1 MDTFE
6 EPLQGEASLNLEDAT
21 PSMELSEE
29 TV

>member
-1 MDTFE
+1 VDTFE
-6 EPLQGEASLNLEDAT
+6 EPLQEEASLNLEDAT

>member
-1 MDTFE
+1 MFE
-6 EPLQGEASLNLEDAT
+6 EPPQEEASLNLEDAT

>member
-1 MDTFE
+1 MFE
-6 EPLQGEASLNLEDAT
+6 EPLQEEASLNLEDAT